1 MNKLELKK
9 LIKEELKKA
18 LDEVSPETYI
28 SAANKMLGKDWVK
41 RSKDLGKT
49 YFREFIGKPLF
60 NTIGNRGKITDVEM
74 ESPGRLAIKV
84 TLTKQNEWRTQSGTM
99 PPSIYGSTSSS
110 PSTTEWLYYNLGK
123 DEYQNIADILALI
136 EDSKGAISKKDAVIL
151 WKIAKTINPN
161 TKLTTNSVYYKI
173 EGY

>member
-1 MNKLELKK
+1 MNKFELKK

-28 SAANKMLGKDWVK
+28 SAANKMADKGWVK

-60 NTIGNRGKITDVEM
+60 NTIGNRGEIVAIEM
-74 ESPGRLAIKV
+74 ESPGRLAINID
-84 TLTKQNEWRTQSGTM
+84 LTFSDDQY
-99 PPSIYGSTSSS
+99 ISS
-110 PSTTEWLYYNLGK
+110 WVYYDLEK
-123 DEYQNIADILALI
+123 DEYQFIDSALARI

-151 WKIAKTINPN
+151 WKIAKKINPN
-161 TKLTTNSVYYKI
+161 TKLTPNSVYYKI